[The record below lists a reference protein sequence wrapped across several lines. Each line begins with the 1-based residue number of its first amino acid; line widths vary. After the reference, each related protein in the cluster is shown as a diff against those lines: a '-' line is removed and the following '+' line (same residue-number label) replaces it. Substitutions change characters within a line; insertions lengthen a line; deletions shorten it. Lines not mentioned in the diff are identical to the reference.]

1 MYCNV
6 LTKFELKVKRMKTKI
21 LIVFAIAAMFYGC
34 SKDSYNT
41 KPKISIRSISS
52 TVLSPGGLLLFQIE
66 FTDKEG
72 DIQDT
77 LYVQKFSKVCPG
89 TPNVQFLSK
98 NRVPD
103 FTPTSDLKG
112 ILEIGYGY
120 NVNIPGYESMLS
132 CAGKTDTTYFKFWLK
147 DKANNISDTITSEN
161 IILLK

>member
-1 MYCNV
+1 MYYNV

-21 LIVFAIAAMFYGC
+21 LIVFAIAVMFYGC
-34 SKDSYNT
+34 SKNAYNT
-41 KPKISIRSISS
+41 KPTISIKSISS
-52 TVLSPGGLLLFQIE
+52 NVLSPGGLLLFQIE

-77 LYVQKFSKVCPG
+77 LYVQKISKVCP
-89 TPNVQFLSK
+89 NEQSVQFTSP

-103 FTPTSDLKG
+103 FTPTSNLKG

-120 NVNIPGYESMLS
+120 NVNIPGYQSMLS
-132 CAGKTDTTYFKFWLK
+132 CANKTDTAFFKFWLK
-147 DKANNISDTITSEN
+147 DKANNISDTITSEK

>member
-34 SKDSYNT
+34 TKNTYTSK
-41 KPKISIRSISS
+41 PQLSIRSISS
-52 TVLSPGGLLLFQIE
+52 DVLSPGSLLLFQIE

-77 LYVQKFSKVCPG
+77 LYVQKFSKVCPSE
-89 TPNVQFLSK
+89 PNVQFFSK

-112 ILEIGYGY
+112 VLEIGYGY
-120 NVNIPGYESMLS
+120 NANIPGYESMRS
-132 CAGKTDTTYFKFWLK
+132 CANKTDTAYFKFWLK
-147 DKANNISDTITSEN
+147 DKANNISDTITTQN